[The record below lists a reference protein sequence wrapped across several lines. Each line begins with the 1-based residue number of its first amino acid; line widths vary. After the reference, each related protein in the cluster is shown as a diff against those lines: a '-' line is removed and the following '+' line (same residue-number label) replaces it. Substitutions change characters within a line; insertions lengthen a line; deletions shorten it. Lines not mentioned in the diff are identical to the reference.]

1 MELPADREYAIPRTP
16 EDNEQVHYHYVA
28 TPQLQLQR
36 QVHVLIVTTIV
47 VVFVHWV
54 ACMGGEEGS
63 LYGQSMTIISCRRNS
78 VLCIKTKTSSY
89 KHIGQSIGS
98 SS

>member
-36 QVHVLIVTTIV
+36 QVHVLIVTTQVTIV

-54 ACMGGEEGS
+54 ACMGGGEGS
-63 LYGQSMTIISCRRNS
+63 LYGQSMTIISCRRKS
-78 VLCIKTKTSSY
+78 VLCIKTKTTS
-89 KHIGQSIGS
+89 
-98 SS
+98 